1 MMFVLRTYFYMV
13 YGFEEYNHGEEIG
26 VALNLLKLRPPPPPQ
41 KKKKNSPTLRNPNF
55 NLHSY
60 YESRHTSE
68 VT

>member
-13 YGFEEYNHGEEIG
+13 YGFEEYNYGEEIG
-26 VALNLLKLRPPPPPQ
+26 VALNLLKLRPLENT
-41 KKKKNSPTLRNPNF
+41 KNSPTLRNPNF

-60 YESRHTSE
+60 YESRHTSG